1 VADLEAGAGASV
13 AVRARGVTKVFGSP
27 PNAVHALRG
36 ADFEVPWGEMVM
48 LVGPSGCGKTTLISI
63 LAGILDRSGGECE
76 VLGTD
81 PQALGQGARTRWR
94 GANVGFVFQ
103 QFNLIPALTAAE
115 NVAVPLLLLG
125 RSHAQ
130 AMAAAEA
137 QLDRVGLADRRR
149 NKPTQ
154 LSGGQQQRVAI
165 ARALVHEPRFVVC
178 DEPTSALDADNG
190 QIVMGLLGDLV
201 VSGQRALVVVTHDA
215 RIFHFADRIVRMDD
229 GSVVGVQTQTADRSV
244 RTHSHP

>member
-1 VADLEAGAGASV
+1 MGEPHDLAA
-13 AVRARGVTKVFGSP
+13 RTRGVTKVFDPGP
-27 PNAVHALRG
+27 KEVHALRG
-36 ADFEVPWGEMVM
+36 VELEVPWGELVM

-63 LAGILDRSGGECE
+63 LAGILDRSDGDCQ
-76 VLGTD
+76 VLGID
-81 PQALGQGARTRWR
+81 PQHLRQRTRTRWR
-94 GANVGFVFQ
+94 GENVGFVFQ

-125 RSHAQ
+125 QSRRRAI
-130 AMAAAEA
+130 AAAEA
-137 QLDRVGLADRRR
+137 ELDRVGLADKRRTR
-149 NKPTQ
+149 PLQ

-190 QIVMGLLGDLV
+190 QIILGMFAEIALRGD
-201 VSGQRALVVVTHDA
+201 RALVVVTHDA

-229 GSVVGVQTQTADRSV
+229 GLVTEVRTQRADR
-244 RTHSHP
+244 TSHLHASQP